1 MTPAELELAIA
12 EAVRKASPGCE
23 GFLSVIVEP
32 KVPKLRLDP
41 DWDVR
46 GVRFGK
52 VDRKMVDE
60 ALATVVKRMQQ
71 EIRLK
76 QD

>member
-12 EAVRKASPGCE
+12 EAVRKASPACE

-32 KVPKLRLDP
+32 KTSKSRLDP
-41 DWDVR
+41 DWDIR

-52 VDRKMVDE
+52 ADRKMVDE
-60 ALATVVKRMQQ
+60 ALSTVVKRMQQ

>member
-12 EAVRKASPGCE
+12 EAVRKASPACE

-32 KVPKLRLDP
+32 KTPKSRLDP
-41 DWDVR
+41 DWDIR

-52 VDRKMVDE
+52 ADRKMVDE
-60 ALATVVKRMQQ
+60 ALSTVVKRMQQ